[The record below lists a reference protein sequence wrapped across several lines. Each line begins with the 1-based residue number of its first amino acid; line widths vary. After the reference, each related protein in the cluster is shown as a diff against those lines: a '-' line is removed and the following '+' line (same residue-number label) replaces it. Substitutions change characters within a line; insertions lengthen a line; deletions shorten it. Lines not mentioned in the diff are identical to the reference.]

1 MDSLLILPTGFSRMK
16 RQHDKK
22 HSTTAPTTTTQKDR
36 STFTT
41 SERHQQQHT
50 SFDRHKPA
58 TYILVVYRISTCSH
72 NFVPP
77 CSNRQRTLQQLN
89 NQASLFSS
97 PHSKVLLSVSKMTQS
112 SSSSSAPTAPTCHI
126 DRDILNK
133 DTIGKMNDIALSF
146 FASACGKNR
155 GAFVVDPP
163 DGHTYGWYVRCDETF
178 ALDIAMFSCLIQNI
192 FAHSLFYL
200 AALHFLKT
208 LPNWLVF
215 KTPCNKAQ

>member
-58 TYILVVYRISTCSH
+58 TYILVGYRISTCSH
-72 NFVPP
+72 NFVPS

-89 NQASLFSS
+89 NQASLLLLA
-97 PHSKVLLSVSKMTQS
+97 VLSVSKMTQS

-133 DTIGKMNDIALSF
+133 DTIGKMDDIALSF

-163 DGHTYGWYVRCDETF
+163 DGHTYGWYVRLSSRNVCFGHHPVLLSYTKCLCPSSPSTF
-178 ALDIAMFSCLIQNI
+178 SK
-192 FAHSLFYL
+192 
-200 AALHFLKT
+200 ALHFQKT

-215 KTPCNKAQ
+215 KTPCNKAL

>member
-58 TYILVVYRISTCSH
+58 TYILVGYRISTCSH
-72 NFVPP
+72 NFVPS

-89 NQASLFSS
+89 NQASLLLLA
-97 PHSKVLLSVSKMTQS
+97 VLSVSKMTQS

-133 DTIGKMNDIALSF
+133 DTIGKMDDIALSF

-178 ALDIAMFSCLIQNI
+178 ALDITLFSCLTQNV
-192 FAHSLFYL
+192 FARRLL
-200 AALHFLKT
+200 LLFLK
-208 LPNWLVF
+208 
-215 KTPCNKAQ
+215 PCISRKHCQTGWYSRHLATRRCD